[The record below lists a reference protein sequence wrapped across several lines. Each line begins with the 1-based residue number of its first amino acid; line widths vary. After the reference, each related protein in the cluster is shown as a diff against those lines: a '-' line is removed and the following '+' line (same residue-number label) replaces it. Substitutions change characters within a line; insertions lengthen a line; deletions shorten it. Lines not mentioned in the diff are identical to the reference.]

1 MYLPKR
7 ETAYIPTRKLADYL
21 LSEIHPVGRAKA
33 KFFRAAGFT
42 EHNVELL
49 EQGLLRIVRE
59 EEVEKEIVSDHGVK
73 YVVSGEVQTP
83 FGQSVR
89 LRTVW
94 IVEYGDNRPRF
105 VTAFPA

>member
-1 MYLPKR
+1 MYLPNR
-7 ETAYIPTRKLADYL
+7 ETAYVPTRKLADYL
-21 LSEIHPVGRAKA
+21 LSEVHPVGRAKA

-42 EHNVELL
+42 QDDVELL

-59 EEVEKEIVSDHGVK
+59 EEVEREILGDHGTK
-73 YVVSGEVQTP
+73 YVIPGDVKTPVGQT
-83 FGQSVR
+83 VR